1 VASALDPRL
10 PPPGTYLER
19 EYKGRHVVV
28 KVLVNGF
35 EFDGEIYRSLSAIA
49 SEVAGTKWNGFLF
62 FNLTS
67 TEENPDG
74 KE

>member
-1 VASALDPRL
+1 M
-10 PPPGTYLER
+10 ER
-19 EYKGRHVVV
+19 EYKGHRVIV
-28 KVLVNGF
+28 KILVNGF

-67 TEENPDG
+67 TEGKPNG